1 MRKDEGRTTE
11 NGKGSSQEMRGE
23 QSERLEGG
31 ESWNSRVA
39 AKQNKGSGAG
49 GKERKGEK

>member
-1 MRKDEGRTTE
+1 MRKDEGRTAE

-31 ESWNSRVA
+31 GRELEQQGSSE
-39 AKQNKGSGAG
+39 AK
-49 GKERKGEK
+49 

>member
-23 QSERLEGG
+23 QSETLGGGRELEQQGSS
-31 ESWNSRVA
+31 E
-39 AKQNKGSGAG
+39 AK
-49 GKERKGEK
+49 